1 MTTLD
6 DKLLGEKLQNYC
18 SSSEDDEEEAE
29 NNERSGK
36 KAARKTASKFISEQ
50 ELKDNN
56 WEGMAQNTGPKGVIK
71 DWQRFKQLEHEK
83 NQENEKER
91 RALAKKLAMTCRSDD
106 LDKEAIDK
114 DAKNSQEDNLECD
127 LLQDEFLKEY
137 LKKRMDEMSRKL
149 NDLPKFGK
157 LFELTN
163 EMFLNEIDK
172 ENKNVTIIVHIYDQ
186 KISECKLMNE
196 CLEKIAQDYQRVK
209 FCKVRSTEINLS
221 EKFRKTGCPALLI
234 YKNAELIGNFVR
246 MNDEFGDEFCSSDIE
261 NFLLEHNYLPSQEFH
276 RNITQ
281 TAQMNEDDSDE

>member
-18 SSSEDDEEEAE
+18 SSSEEEDEIE
-29 NNERSGK
+29 NGERSENKSSK
-36 KAARKTASKFISEQ
+36 KSAPKFISEQ

-56 WEGMAQNTGPKGVIK
+56 WAGMAKNTGPKGVIK

-91 RALAKKLAMTCRSDD
+91 RTLAKKLAMTCRSDD
-106 LDKEAIDK
+106 LDKDTINKE
-114 DAKNSQEDNLECD
+114 AKNSQEDNLESD

-157 LFELTN
+157 LIELSN

-186 KISECKLMNE
+186 KIAECKLMNE
-196 CLEKIAQDYQRVK
+196 CLEKIAQDYQIVK
-209 FCKVRSTEINLS
+209 FCKVKSSEINLS
-221 EKFRKTGCPALLI
+221 DKFRKTGCPALLI

-276 RNITQ
+276 RNINQ
-281 TAQMNEDDSDE
+281 TSKMDEDDSDE